1 MKKKLSLL
9 LAFVLCLGLMPCA
22 YADNN
27 PFNDVAPGFWAYDDI
42 METYNDGVM
51 TGTASGVFSPSGKLN
66 MAQFVTVL
74 TRAFYNNDVVN
85 STREGAWPNQ
95 NYNAAEKHNLFAGL
109 TRWGGDIE
117 VTREVMAQMMYN
129 VMVDKSVVLPNDTE
143 IQATI
148 NKIPD
153 IAAVDGNY
161 RTAVAVCCYPDLL
174 SGVNEQ
180 GTFAPKGL
188 VNRAQTAIIYA
199 RLKKAISTLGIG
211 VPDTTTPDTPQN
223 PMEATLTNGMR
234 TIRFD

>member
-1 MKKKLSLL
+1 
-9 LAFVLCLGLMPCA
+9 
-22 YADNN
+22 
-27 PFNDVAPGFWAYDDI
+27 
-42 METYNDGVM
+42 
-51 TGTASGVFSPSGKLN
+51 
-66 MAQFVTVL
+66 
-74 TRAFYNNDVVN
+74 
-85 STREGAWPNQ
+85 
-95 NYNAAEKHNLFAGL
+95 
-109 TRWGGDIE
+109 
-117 VTREVMAQMMYN
+117 MAQMIYN
-129 VMVDKSVVLPNDTE
+129 VMVDKGTILPNDAE

-148 NKIPD
+148 NRIPD